1 MIFRTH
7 DHLDVYGK
15 ATDKVQQPVMRK
27 ALKKLQIEGTYLNTM
42 KATYCKPTLNILINE
57 EK

>member
-1 MIFRTH
+1 MIILT
-7 DHLDVYGK
+7 YTEK

-27 ALKKLQIEGTYLNTM
+27 ALKKLQIEGTYLSIM
-42 KATYCKPTLNILINE
+42 KATYCKPTLNIVINE